1 MRKTYYFVNYAICND
16 KILRDCRMFSYLKDA
31 KKFAAGLSYNYQIVR
46 IVDKLLSPYIS
57 REVSRE
63 VVCVA

>member
-1 MRKTYYFVNYAICND
+1 
-16 KILRDCRMFSYLKDA
+16 MFSYLKDA

>member
-16 KILRDCRMFSYLKDA
+16 QILRDCKLFPYLKDA
-31 KKFAAGLSYNYQIVR
+31 RKFAAGLSYNYQIVR

-57 REVSRE
+57 KEVSRE
-63 VVCVA
+63 VICVA